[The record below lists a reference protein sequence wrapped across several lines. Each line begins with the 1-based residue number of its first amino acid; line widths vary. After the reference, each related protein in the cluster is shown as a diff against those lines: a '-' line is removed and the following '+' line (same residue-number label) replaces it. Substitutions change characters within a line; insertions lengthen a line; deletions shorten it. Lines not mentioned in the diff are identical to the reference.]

1 MMKTVQQLLQER
13 TERLKKTI
21 AFEKTDRTPVILTGD
36 AVFAKH
42 VGMKLSEFCS
52 NMKASHEAIFA
63 SFKDLGDVDGTG
75 GTFAAATMFPLMFY
89 TRIKL
94 PGREL
99 PDDTPWQLDE
109 QEMMTAADYDTILN
123 KGWKEFSDDYLK
135 NRLGI
140 DIDSLFAQL
149 ADVPQFAKNF
159 EEAGYLVYTPSAS
172 ITVNE
177 YLSGG
182 RSFPKFMRDM
192 YKMPDKVEAVLDVI
206 LAETLADF
214 RQQIR
219 ALNPLVVFIS
229 PARGAS
235 EFYSPKIW
243 ERFVWKYLKAAA
255 EVIIEEGAVADLH
268 IDGNWERDLEF
279 FKTLPK
285 QKCIFECDGATNIYK
300 VREVLGDHMCIK
312 GDVPAALL
320 TLGTPD
326 EVYEYCTKLI
336 KDLGTGL
343 ILASGCTIPPNAK
356 FENVKAMVAAAAG
369 K

>member
-1 MMKTVQQLLQER
+1 MKTAQQLLQER
-13 TERLKKTI
+13 TERLRKTI
-21 AFEKTDRTPVILTGD
+21 NFEKTDRSPVILTGD
-36 AVFAKH
+36 AFCARH
-42 VGMKLSEFCS
+42 VGMKLSDFCS
-52 NMKASHEAIFA
+52 NMKASHEAILS

-109 QEMMTAADYDTILN
+109 QEMMTVADYDVILH
-123 KGWKEFSDDYLK
+123 KGWHAFSEDYLK
-135 NRLGI
+135 NRLGV
-140 DIDSLFAQL
+140 DVDSLLAQL
-149 ADVPQFAKNF
+149 ADVPQFARNF

-182 RSFPKFMRDM
+182 RSFPKFMRDVF
-192 YKMPDKVEAVLDVI
+192 KMPDKVEAVLDII
-206 LAETLADF
+206 LAETLVGF

-219 ALNPLVVFIS
+219 ALKPQVVFIS

-255 EVIIEEGAVADLH
+255 EVIIEEGAVVDLH
-268 IDGNWERDLEF
+268 IDGNWERDLEY
-279 FKTLPK
+279 FKTLPRH
-285 QKCIFECDGATNIYK
+285 KCIFESDGATNMYK
-300 VREVLGDHMCIK
+300 VRQILGDHMAIK

-326 EVYEYCTKLI
+326 EVYNYSTKLI
-336 KDLGTGL
+336 KDMGAGF

-356 FENVKAMVAAAAG
+356 IENVKAMVAAATG